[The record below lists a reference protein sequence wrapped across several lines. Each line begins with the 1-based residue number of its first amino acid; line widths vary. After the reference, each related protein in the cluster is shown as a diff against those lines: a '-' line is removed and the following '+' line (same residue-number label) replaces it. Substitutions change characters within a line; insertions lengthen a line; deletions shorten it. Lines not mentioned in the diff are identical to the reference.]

1 METKLFAD
9 LSIGKA
15 LAERRFY
22 IFFPALNEHRNHFV
36 LKVCITYSELGL
48 FQEYSCRYLNALKY
62 LEIAC
67 KFQLIFTH
75 IFCIAH

>member
-36 LKVCITYSELGL
+36 LKVCITYRELGL
-48 FQEYSCRYLNALKY
+48 FQEYY
-62 LEIAC
+62 I
-67 KFQLIFTH
+67 
-75 IFCIAH
+75 